1 MKKWKSGLT
10 ACLAAAAGVGYYFSN
25 RLLYIKKKDDPF
37 ILKREMDAKQFHPE
51 EFNRLP
57 KEEFWISSPFGYSL
71 KAVLIRP
78 YPHKKF
84 MIFCH
89 GVTENKISSIKY
101 LNLFLKLGFNGVIY
115 DHRRHGESGGKTT
128 SYGFYEK
135 HDLKAVVDELIKREG
150 DGVFFGIHGES
161 MGAATALLYA
171 GEIEDRADFYIADCP
186 FSDFRKQIAHQ
197 MKQELGFAPKPLVQL
212 AEWSVLWRDGFS
224 LKSISP
230 LAAVSAIHHPV
241 LFIHS
246 EEDDYILPDM
256 SKELY
261 ERKKG
266 PKKLYLAKK
275 GAHARSYLENPEEYE
290 NVVREFLHDTVGLP
304 L

>member
-150 DGVFFGIHGES
+150 DGVFFGSTANRWAPRPRFYTQARLKTAPIFIS
-161 MGAATALLYA
+161 LTALSL
-171 GEIEDRADFYIADCP
+171 I
-186 FSDFRKQIAHQ
+186 
-197 MKQELGFAPKPLVQL
+197 FAN
-212 AEWSVLWRDGFS
+212 
-224 LKSISP
+224 KSP
-230 LAAVSAIHHPV
+230 
-241 LFIHS
+241 
-246 EEDDYILPDM
+246 
-256 SKELY
+256 
-261 ERKKG
+261 
-266 PKKLYLAKK
+266 AK
-275 GAHARSYLENPEEYE
+275 
-290 NVVREFLHDTVGLP
+290 
-304 L
+304 